1 MIAALVNGVGLVV
14 IALEIFRSAIER
26 FQNPEPVLAGPMLII
41 ALIGLAANVTVALVL
56 RPHGDHDHDDINIR
70 VAFLHVLGDTLAS
83 VGVILA
89 GILIL
94 CMEQQ
99 WIDPLVSLLISLLIM
114 FSAGGLL
121 LKTVHILVEGMPEG
135 LRAPD
140 VVEAMQTVD
149 GVV

>member
-1 MIAALVNGVGLVV
+1 
-14 IALEIFRSAIER
+14 
-26 FQNPEPVLAGPMLII
+26 
-41 ALIGLAANVTVALVL
+41 
-56 RPHGDHDHDDINIR
+56 
-70 VAFLHVLGDTLAS
+70 

-94 CMEQQ
+94 YTEQQ

-114 FSAGGLL
+114 FSARGLL